1 MKYYWDKWEAEAIAK
16 GICHPLAALGR
27 QVMRDYYQH
36 GKEDCFLGEESDG
49 EQMLQM
55 CLDNPD
61 DAQERFE
68 DELGHN
74 KT

>member
-1 MKYYWDKWEAEAIAK
+1 
-16 GICHPLAALGR
+16 
-27 QVMRDYYQH
+27 MRDYYQH